1 MRTYSRKLSI
11 AITAVGSTLCISF
24 LSVLPSNGLDKESVL
39 PTTKTVAFNEPEQAE
54 SGRPVRLTIPSIKV
68 DSAIEYVGL
77 TRRGEMDV
85 PKRHG
90 NVAWFSPG
98 TRPGENGSAVI
109 AGHYSWKGNGDG
121 GVFRNLSKLRKGDL
135 LYILDDK
142 GTTVSFV
149 VRESRLYDWDADAS
163 EVFTSANGA
172 RLNLVTCAG
181 TWDNSKQSSTKRRVI
196 FAEIVHQRSVATA
209 T

>member
-1 MRTYSRKLSI
+1 MRTRSSKLSI
-11 AITAVGSTLCISF
+11 AITAIGSTLCISF

-39 PTTKTVAFNEPEQAE
+39 STTKTVAFNEPVLAE
-54 SGRPVRLTIPSIKV
+54 SGLPVRLRIPSIKV
-68 DSAIEYVGL
+68 DSTIEYVGL
-77 TRRGEMDV
+77 TSKGAMDV
-85 PKRHG
+85 PKVPG

-109 AGHYSWKGNGDG
+109 AGHYSWRGNGNG

-135 LYILDDK
+135 LYIVDDK

-149 VRESRLYDWDADAS
+149 VRESRLYDWDADAR
-163 EVFTSANGA
+163 EVFASDSGTN
-172 RLNLVTCAG
+172 LNLVTCAG
-181 TWDNSKQSSTKRRVI
+181 TWDSSKQSSTKRRVI
-196 FAEIVHQRSVATA
+196 FAEIVQRKPTSTA